1 MPNDVW
7 YGADCEAR
15 IGRRADRDTP
25 PAAWQS
31 IEFMQMTVTPSQE
44 WRQRP
49 TLGVPGRRQNVL
61 DPIKPRKGFF
71 RLSAELVLD
80 LDSRQL
86 PLWLIMAMGDPA
98 AAVENGDLY
107 DHVWSSGDKAERYF
121 DLQIK
126 VGATDVRIYEGLTLA
141 SLSTQGAGENTQDF
155 DLNLSLRGL
164 SRRKVNAF
172 EGGAPTACPDEA
184 PMLRVL
190 YKVDDVAADNTLSAS
205 FTWDRGLQEGVF
217 LSSTPTV
224 QSNRPNGGTHS
235 MSVSFRAV
243 AEAFDDIEVEETE
256 FAASLDY
263 LGVVADHRIRL
274 EQPNSMLSPGALP
287 ITGGGMIERTFT
299 SSGHQTPTVPATR
312 ITVTN
317 DVADYS

>member
-1 MPNDVW
+1 MPDDVW
-7 YGADCEAR
+7 YGADCETR

-25 PAAWQS
+25 PASWQA
-31 IEFMQMTVTPSQE
+31 IEFMQLTVSPAQE
-44 WRQRP
+44 WRERAK
-49 TLGVPGRRQNVL
+49 LGVPGLRQNAL

-71 RLSAELVLD
+71 RLTAELVLD

-86 PLWLIMAMGDPA
+86 PLWLLAAMGAPA
-98 AAVENGDLY
+98 AAVANGDLF
-107 DHVWSSGDKAERYF
+107 DHVWSSGSKAERYF
-121 DLQIK
+121 DLQVK
-126 VGATDVRIYEGLTLA
+126 VGANDVRIYEGLTMA
-141 SLSTQGAGENTQDF
+141 SLSTQGAGESTQDF

-190 YKVDDVAADNTLSAS
+190 YKVDDVAADNTLNAS
-205 FTWDRGLQEGVF
+205 FTYDRQLQEGVF

-224 QSNRPNGGTHS
+224 RSNRPNGGVHT
-235 MSVSFRAV
+235 MSVSFRAI
-243 AEAFDDIEVEETE
+243 AEAFDDIESEETV
-256 FAASLDY
+256 FAAALDY
-263 LGVVADHRIRL
+263 IGVVADHRIRL

-287 ITGGGMIERTFT
+287 IAGGGMIERTFNST
-299 SSGHQTPTVPATR
+299 GHQSPTVPATR

-317 DVADYS
+317 DVESYA